1 MLRLLRAL
9 GFGGDR
15 DPSELPE
22 GPPKRPGSPARRTPA
37 RAREPD
43 RAAPG
48 PVPSEPE
55 AQRPDRHVTPEMA
68 LKLFG
73 PPLEP
78 APPSVSTERDEPV
91 YTYPRPRAAPKGEP
105 TLLERAASLAHVDPT
120 LKALLA
126 ATLGGARR
134 RLADKVPGLGEP
146 KPFLSELE
154 NELLARVYVE
164 GTSLEA
170 VGAQVG
176 LGRATVKRTAR
187 EALLRAVY
195 YAAFPDEAADLVPH
209 PDHLALGRFV
219 LAKSVEE
226 RRFTAKRHPKLL
238 AASGRLPERE
248 AMVLRLRHLHDLT
261 LAEVGEHLG
270 VQGERVR
277 QLENKALRRLK
288 YHYNRLTTKGEG
300 HGPNV
305 GEKTAFRPLLL
316 GHAATA
322 VSVRAPEVLDCL
334 AKLGVFEN
342 PTTAE
347 PAASDPRV
355 LALQAAPDL
364 QERRAVF
371 AAFPELRPPHGFLTT
386 AENRLL
392 EWLYVRGAAY
402 EGVQRA
408 LGVSD
413 GRVAQLEER
422 VLVKLAYYLA
432 FEMLLSFPGDDL

>member
-9 GFGGDR
+9 WLGGR
-15 DPSELPE
+15 DPSKLPE
-22 GPPKRPGSPARRTPA
+22 GPPRRPESPAWRTPA

-43 RAAPG
+43 RAATG
-48 PVPSEPE
+48 PVPSEPV
-55 AQRPDRHVTPEMA
+55 AHRPDRRITPEMA

-73 PPLEP
+73 PPFEP
-78 APPSVSTERDEPV
+78 APPSVSIERDEPA
-91 YTYPRPRAAPKGEP
+91 YTYPRPKAAPKGEP
-105 TLLERAASLAHVDPT
+105 TLLERAAKLADDDPA
-120 LKALLA
+120 LRVLLA

-146 KPFLSELE
+146 KPFLSELA

-164 GTSLEA
+164 GTSIEA
-170 VGAQVG
+170 VGEQVG

-187 EALLRAVY
+187 EALLRTVY

-219 LAKSVEE
+219 LAQNLEE
-226 RRFTAKRHPKLL
+226 RRFTAKRHPELL
-238 AASGRLPERE
+238 ASSGRLPERE

-270 VQGERVR
+270 VQAEGIRR
-277 QLENKALRRLK
+277 LENKTLRRLR
-288 YHYNRLTTKGEG
+288 YHYTRLMTKGEG

-305 GEKTAFRPLLL
+305 GEKTACQPLLL

-334 AKLGVFEN
+334 AKLSVFEN
-342 PTTAE
+342 PATAE
-347 PAASDPRV
+347 PPASDPRL
-355 LALQAAPDL
+355 LALRAAPGL

-371 AAFPELRPPHGFLTT
+371 AAHPELGPLHGFLTS

-402 EGVQRA
+402 EGVQRV
-408 LGVSD
+408 LGVSN
-413 GRVAQLEER
+413 GRLAQLEER
-422 VLVKLAYYLA
+422 ALTKLAYYLT